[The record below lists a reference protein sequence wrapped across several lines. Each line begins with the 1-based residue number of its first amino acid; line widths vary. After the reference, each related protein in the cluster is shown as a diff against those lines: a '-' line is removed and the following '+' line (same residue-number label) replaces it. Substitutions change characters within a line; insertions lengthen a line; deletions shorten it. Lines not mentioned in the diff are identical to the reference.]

1 MENMNNKTP
10 KKTLWL
16 RALCIV
22 TALAILAAIP
32 AVLTPILMPK
42 YLSVS

>member
-1 MENMNNKTP
+1 MENTTVIQNKTP

-22 TALAILAAIP
+22 IALAILAAIP
-32 AVLTPILMPK
+32 AVLLRQRVV
-42 YLSVS
+42 L